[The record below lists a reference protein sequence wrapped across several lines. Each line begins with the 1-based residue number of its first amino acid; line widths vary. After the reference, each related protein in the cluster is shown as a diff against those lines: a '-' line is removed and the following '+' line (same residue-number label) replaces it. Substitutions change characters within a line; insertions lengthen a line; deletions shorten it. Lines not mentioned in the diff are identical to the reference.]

1 MAEKKLGY
9 SVHLHGVLEPAI
21 ECPMGKYFVDMQH
34 ECYFF
39 ESKDGDKH
47 AEAVATIMAAIADC
61 KGIAG
66 GQAVGKLITDYTRIP
81 AEKVKKDGEN
91 YVFDFRI
98 EGEMD
103 ELVKFNDLG
112 SIYGDIEN
120 EVVYFKAKH
129 SNTFLAP
136 LERSKVIEVLKKDAK
151 SPEDG
156 EAAKAVLQI
165 FKNWAELDDDD
176 IVE

>member
-9 SVHLHGVLEPAI
+9 SVHLHGVLEAAI

-34 ECYFF
+34 NAYFF
-39 ESKDGDKH
+39 EPKDGDKH
-47 AEAVATIMAAIADC
+47 AEGIATIMAALADC

-66 GQAVGKLITDYTRIP
+66 GKAVGKLITEYTRIP
-81 AEKVKKDGEN
+81 AEKVKKDGDN
-91 YVFDFRI
+91 YVYDFRI

-103 ELVKFNDLG
+103 ELVEFPSLG
-112 SIYGDIEN
+112 SIYGDTEN

-129 SNTFLAP
+129 PNTFLAP
-136 LERSKVIEVLKKDAK
+136 LERIKVIEIIKKDTK
-151 SPEDG
+151 SPENG
-156 EAAKAVLQI
+156 EAAEAILQI
-165 FKNWAELDDDD
+165 FRDWAELDDED

>member
-1 MAEKKLGY
+1 MADKKLGY

-34 ECYFF
+34 KCYFF

-47 AEAVATIMAAIADC
+47 AESIATIMAAFADV
-61 KGIAG
+61 KGVASG
-66 GQAVGKLITDYTRIP
+66 KAVGRLITDYTRIP
-81 AEKVKKDGEN
+81 ADKVKKDGEN
-91 YVFDFRI
+91 YVFDFHV

-103 ELVKFNDLG
+103 ELVEFPSLG
-112 SIYGDIEN
+112 SIYGDSEN

-129 SNTFLAP
+129 SKTFLAP
-136 LERSKVIEVLKKDAK
+136 LERRKVIEIIKKDTK
-151 SPEDG
+151 NPENCG
-156 EAAKAVLQI
+156 AAKAVLQI
-165 FKNWAELDDDD
+165 FKDWTELDDED